1 MKKTKISKSKNSV
14 VRSDGAGERQ
24 AGNPGEV
31 LELRPKA
38 AENRLEF
45 EETENVVEYEGFKA
59 SESDAAWRK
68 THMDANTVLIKRT
81 VRCGQLIQFEGNV
94 VVMGDVNP
102 GAEIVASGSIV
113 IMGVLRGIVHA
124 GAKGN
129 EEATVSAFRLQP
141 TQLRIA
147 NHITRAPDGEYPS
160 PDHPEIARVRDG
172 VVVIE
177 VYQLAQDRQ
186 IKIS

>member
-1 MKKTKISKSKNSV
+1 MKKTKSPKSKNLI
-14 VRSDGAGERQ
+14 VRNDEAGEKKD
-24 AGNPGEV
+24 GSSGEV
-31 LELRPKA
+31 LELRPRGP
-38 AENRLEF
+38 ENRLEF
-45 EETENVVEYEGFKA
+45 EDNDNSPEFKRFKA

-68 THMDANTVLIKRT
+68 AHMDENTVLIKRT
-81 VRCGQLIQFEGNV
+81 VRCGQLIQFDGNV

-102 GAEIVASGSIV
+102 GAEIISSGSIMV
-113 IMGVLRGIVHA
+113 MGALRGIVHA

-129 EEATVSAFRLQP
+129 EEATVSAFKLQP

-160 PDHPEIARVRDG
+160 PDHPETARIKDG

-177 VYQLAQDRQ
+177 MYQLAQDRQ